1 MKSRSPT
8 RRTKISTTTTTRT
21 KRKKKRISTRTRTIS
36 TTRTPSTKKRTL
48 TNNEPLF
55 ALLADFDSFIVAFSG
70 GVDSAY
76 LAWAATDVLGRDRAL
91 CITADSPSYPDHHR
105 QLALAVARRFDL
117 RHEIIQTHEL
127 ERPDYSANPVNRC
140 YYCKHELYTTL
151 TRIAAERGFATVVD
165 GANADDRGDYRPGRQ
180 AAREFGVLS
189 PLDDANLTK
198 DEIREPPR
206 RAGLATWD
214 EPASACLSSRI
225 PYHSEVTP
233 EKLRVIEAAEG
244 VLR

>member
-8 RRTKISTTTTTRT
+8 TRTKISTTTTTRT
-21 KRKKKRISTRTRTIS
+21 KRRKKTIS

-55 ALLADFDSFIVAFSG
+55 ALLADFDSVIVAFSG

-76 LAWAATDVLGRDRAL
+76 LAWAATQVLGRERAL

-127 ERPDYSANPVNRC
+127 E
-140 YYCKHELYTTL
+140 
-151 TRIAAERGFATVVD
+151 
-165 GANADDRGDYRPGRQ
+165 
-180 AAREFGVLS
+180 
-189 PLDDANLTK
+189 
-198 DEIREPPR
+198 
-206 RAGLATWD
+206 
-214 EPASACLSSRI
+214 
-225 PYHSEVTP
+225 
-233 EKLRVIEAAEG
+233 
-244 VLR
+244 